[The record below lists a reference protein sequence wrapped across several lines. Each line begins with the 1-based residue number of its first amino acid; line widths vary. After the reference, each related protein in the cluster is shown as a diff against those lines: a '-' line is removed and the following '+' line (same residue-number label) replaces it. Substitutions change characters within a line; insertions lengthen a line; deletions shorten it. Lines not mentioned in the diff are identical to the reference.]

1 MAINKDALTRIFLRQ
16 ANLPVTD
23 ESVRKAQFKWWKN
36 PREKQEGGLALTDE
50 GLDHLAVTLGLKY
63 YEIPFPK
70 GFEFTTQIVLFLDQ
84 FIDCPNYYT
93 KKAILVFN
101 EKKAAELML
110 FSGDVRKYGTAKAM
124 ARQRELN
131 G

>member
-1 MAINKDALTRIFLRQ
+1 MASTKHTLTQIFLKQ
-16 ANLPVTD
+16 ADLPVTE
-23 ESVRKAQFKWWKN
+23 ESIHKALFKWWKN
-36 PREKQEGGLALTDE
+36 PRDKKEGGLALTAE
-50 GLDHLAVTLGLKY
+50 GLDHLAVKLGLKY

-70 GFEFTTQIVLFLDQ
+70 DFEFTTQIVLFLDQ

-110 FSGDVRKYGTAKAM
+110 FSGDVRKYGVAKAM
-124 ARQRELN
+124 ARQRDLN
-131 G
+131 A

>member
-1 MAINKDALTRIFLRQ
+1 MAISKDALTLIFLKQ
-16 ANLPVTD
+16 AGMPTD
-23 ESVRKAQFKWWKN
+23 EASVRKMMFAWWKN
-36 PREKQEGGLALTDE
+36 PRAKTEGGLTLTKE
-50 GLDHLAVTLGLKY
+50 GFQFLSNTLGLKY

-70 GFEFTTQIVLFLDQ
+70 GFKFTTQVVLFLDQ

-93 KKAILVFN
+93 KKEIIIFN

-110 FSGDVRKYGTAKAM
+110 FSGDVRKYGIAKAM
-124 ARQRELN
+124 ARQRDLN

>member
-1 MAINKDALTRIFLRQ
+1 MASTKHTLTQIFLKQ
-16 ANLPVTD
+16 AGLPVTED
-23 ESVRKAQFKWWKN
+23 SVRKSLFKWWKN
-36 PREKQEGGLALTDE
+36 PRDKKEGGLALTDE
-50 GLDHLAVTLGLKY
+50 GLDHLAVKLGLKY

-70 GFEFTTQIVLFLDQ
+70 DFEFTTQIVLFLDQ

-110 FSGDVRKYGTAKAM
+110 FSGDVRKYGVAKAM
-124 ARQRELN
+124 ARQRDLN
-131 G
+131 A

>member
-1 MAINKDALTRIFLRQ
+1 MASTKDTLTRIFLKQ
-16 ANLPVTD
+16 AEQPVTD
-23 ESVRKAQFKWWKN
+23 ESVRKALFKWWKN
-36 PREKQEGGLALTDE
+36 PRDKKEGGLALTDE
-50 GLDHLAVTLGLKY
+50 GLDHLAVKLGLKY

-124 ARQRELN
+124 SRQRELN
-131 G
+131 T

>member
-1 MAINKDALTRIFLRQ
+1 MASTKDTLTRIFLKQ
-16 ANLPVTD
+16 AEQPVTD
-23 ESVRKAQFKWWKN
+23 ESVRKALFKWWKN
-36 PREKQEGGLALTDE
+36 PRDKKEGGLALTDE
-50 GLDHLAVTLGLKY
+50 GLDHLAVKLGLKY

-110 FSGDVRKYGTAKAM
+110 FSGDVRKYGIAKAM
-124 ARQRELN
+124 SRQRELN
-131 G
+131 A